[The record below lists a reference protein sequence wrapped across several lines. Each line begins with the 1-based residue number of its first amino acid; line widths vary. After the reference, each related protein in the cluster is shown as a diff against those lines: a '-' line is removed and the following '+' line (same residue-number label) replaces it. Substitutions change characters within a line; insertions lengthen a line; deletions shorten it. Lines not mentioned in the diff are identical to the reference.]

1 MVGIPVGGG
10 EIMFIYGRTK
20 FLVPVCGVPLYL
32 GVCEYIDM
40 AVTLLLWFHSLY
52 MAVSPC

>member
-1 MVGIPVGGG
+1 MVGIPAGGG
-10 EIMFIYGRTK
+10 EIMFIYGHTK

-40 AVTLLLWFHSLY
+40 AVTLLLWFHSLC